1 MTALMRDFMREAPMQ
16 DATSLAAQVGA
27 AQVGDDT
34 APDEPAPDEPAPDEP
49 ASDEPAGHESAGDE
63 PVGDE
68 QAGDV
73 AQPSPLDPV
82 LSSPVLASPVL
93 SCPALSSG
101 AYALDL
107 IQRQVRRLGKLQG
120 EVLADRDPEPL
131 HQLRVSLRRLRTALT
146 QFGPALVLPES
157 VTDRRIA
164 AVARRTGLCRDL
176 DVLQL
181 RLQQQLLPRLPG
193 HEQQALEGPMK
204 RLARD
209 RSQAFD
215 TLKEALHSSRYLKL
229 LARLHKWQQRP
240 RYTPLGQL
248 PLAAWLYDW
257 QAPFT
262 AALFLHPGW
271 TVEDPTAEA
280 LHDLRKRI
288 KAARYALEHLED
300 WCEPALKAWIQELRQ
315 AQGLLGE
322 LHDLQILSHTLAGSG
337 NTLKSHRLPVLRSEL
352 EGQQGEHWL
361 RWRELAQR
369 LQQDSHRRAIHRQLL
384 ELGR

>member
-1 MTALMRDFMREAPMQ
+1 
-16 DATSLAAQVGA
+16 
-27 AQVGDDT
+27 
-34 APDEPAPDEPAPDEP
+34 
-49 ASDEPAGHESAGDE
+49 
-63 PVGDE
+63 
-68 QAGDV
+68 
-73 AQPSPLDPV
+73 
-82 LSSPVLASPVL
+82 
-93 SCPALSSG
+93 
-101 AYALDL
+101 
-107 IQRQVRRLGKLQG
+107 
-120 EVLADRDPEPL
+120 VLADRAPEPL
-131 HQLRVSLRRLRTALT
+131 HQLRVSLRRLRTALS

-181 RLQQQLLPRLPG
+181 RLQQQLLPRLPAD
-193 HEQQALEGPMK
+193 EQQALVGPMK

-215 TLKEALHSSRYLKL
+215 TLKESLHSSRYLKL

-248 PLAAWLYDW
+248 SLAAWLYDW

-315 AQGLLGE
+315 AQELLGE

-352 EGQQGEHWL
+352 EGQQAEHWQ

>member
-1 MTALMRDFMREAPMQ
+1 MTALMPDFMREAPMQ
-16 DATSLAAQVGA
+16 DAISLAAQVGD

-34 APDEPAPDEPAPDEP
+34 ASNEPAYDESACDK
-49 ASDEPAGHESAGDE
+49 SAGHESASDE

-68 QAGDV
+68 RAGDV

-82 LSSPVLASPVL
+82 LSSPV
-93 SCPALSSG
+93 LSSG

-131 HQLRVSLRRLRTALT
+131 HQLRVSLRRLRTALS

-315 AQGLLGE
+315 AQELLGE

-352 EGQQGEHWL
+352 EGQQAEHWL

>member
-1 MTALMRDFMREAPMQ
+1 MTALMRDLMREAQMQ
-16 DATSLAAQVGA
+16 DATSLAAQVGD
-27 AQVGDDT
+27 AQVGNDT
-34 APDEPAPDEPAPDEP
+34 
-49 ASDEPAGHESAGDE
+49 ASDEPAGDESACHESAGDE
-63 PVGDE
+63 PAGDE

-82 LSSPVLASPVL
+82 LTSPVLSSPALSSPVL
-93 SCPALSSG
+93 SSG
-101 AYALDL
+101 GYALDL

-131 HQLRVSLRRLRTALT
+131 HQLRVSLRRLRTALS

-181 RLQQQLLPRLPG
+181 RLQQQLLPSLPS

-204 RLARD
+204 RLARA

-248 PLAAWLYDW
+248 SLAAWLYDW

-315 AQGLLGE
+315 AQELLGE

-352 EGQQGEHWL
+352 EGQQAEHWL

>member
-1 MTALMRDFMREAPMQ
+1 MTALMRQSAMQ
-16 DATSLAAQVGA
+16 DATNLALQVGEETAGDA
-27 AQVGDDT
+27 A
-34 APDEPAPDEPAPDEP
+34 EPA
-49 ASDEPAGHESAGDE
+49 
-63 PVGDE
+63 
-68 QAGDV
+68 
-73 AQPSPLDPV
+73 PLDPV
-82 LSSPVLASPVL
+82 MSRPVLT
-93 SCPALSSG
+93 SG
-101 AYALDL
+101 DYALDL

-120 EVLADRDPEPL
+120 EVLADHDPEPL
-131 HQLRVSLRRLRTALT
+131 HQLRVSLRRLRTTLT

-176 DVLQL
+176 DVLKL

-193 HEQQALEGPMK
+193 DEQRALEGPIK

-229 LARLHKWQQRP
+229 LARLHKWQHCP
-240 RYTPLGQL
+240 SFTPLGER
-248 PLAAWLYDW
+248 PLADWLYEW

-271 TVEDPTAEA
+271 GMEDPAAEV

-288 KAARYALEHLED
+288 KGARYALEHLED
-300 WCEPALKAWIQELRQ
+300 WCQPPLQAWVQELRQ
-315 AQGLLGE
+315 AQDHLGE
-322 LHDLQILSHTLAGSG
+322 LHDLQILGRSLGDNAKL
-337 NTLKSHRLPVLRSEL
+337 LKASRLPVLRGEL
-352 EGQQGEHWL
+352 EAQQREHWL

-369 LQQDSHRRAIHRQLL
+369 LQQDNHRRTIHRQLL
-384 ELGR
+384 ELGNSVPAAG

>member
-1 MTALMRDFMREAPMQ
+1 MTALMRDLMRVLMQEAPMQ
-16 DATSLAAQVGA
+16 DATSLAAQVGVA
-27 AQVGDDT
+27 KVGDDM
-34 APDEPAPDEPAPDEP
+34 ASEEPAYDE
-49 ASDEPAGHESAGDE
+49 S
-63 PVGDE
+63 VGDE
-68 QAGDV
+68 QAFDV

-82 LSSPVLASPVL
+82 LTSPVLSSPVL

-146 QFGPALVLPES
+146 QFGPALVLPDS

-181 RLQQQLLPRLPG
+181 RLQQQLLPRLPD

-248 PLAAWLYDW
+248 PLAAWLFDW

-262 AALFLHPGW
+262 AALFLHSGW

-315 AQGLLGE
+315 AQELLGE

-352 EGQQGEHWL
+352 EGQQAEHWL
-361 RWRELAQR
+361 RWREQAQR

>member
-1 MTALMRDFMREAPMQ
+1 MAALMRGSAMHDG
-16 DATSLAAQVGA
+16 TSLD
-27 AQVGDDT
+27 AQVGDNT
-34 APDEPAPDEPAPDEP
+34 
-49 ASDEPAGHESAGDE
+49 
-63 PVGDE
+63 
-68 QAGDV
+68 AGDV
-73 AQPSPLDPV
+73 AEPSPLEAVLSRPE
-82 LSSPVLASPVL
+82 LSSPG
-93 SCPALSSG
+93 LSSG
-101 AYALDL
+101 GYALDL

-120 EVLADRDPEPL
+120 EVLADRDPESL

-193 HEQQALEGPMK
+193 NEQQALEGPMK

-300 WCEPALKAWIQELRQ
+300 WCEPALRAWIQELRQ
-315 AQGLLGE
+315 AQEHLGE
-322 LHDLQILSHTLAGSG
+322 LHDLQILNHTLGGSG
-337 NTLKSHRLPVLRSEL
+337 SSLTSTRLPVLCSEL
-352 EGQQGEHWL
+352 EGQQKEHWC
-361 RWRELAQR
+361 RWRELARR
-369 LQQDSHRRAIHRQLL
+369 LHHDNHRHAIHRQLL
-384 ELGR
+384 ELGNGLSTAS

>member
-1 MTALMRDFMREAPMQ
+1 MTALMRGSAMQ
-16 DATSLAAQVGA
+16 DATSLDAQL
-27 AQVGDDT
+27 GDDT
-34 APDEPAPDEPAPDEP
+34 AA
-49 ASDEPAGHESAGDE
+49 
-63 PVGDE
+63 
-68 QAGDV
+68 DV
-73 AQPSPLDPV
+73 AKSLPLDPG
-82 LSSPVLASPVL
+82 LSGAG
-93 SCPALSSG
+93 LSSG
-101 AYALDL
+101 GYALEL

-120 EVLADRDPEPL
+120 EVLADHDPEPL

-146 QFGPALVLPES
+146 QFGPALMLPES

-181 RLQQQLLPRLPG
+181 RLQQQLLPRLPAD
-193 HEQQALEGPMK
+193 EQQALEGPMK

-209 RSQAFD
+209 RGQAFD

-248 PLAAWLYDW
+248 PLAPWLYDW

-262 AALFLHPGW
+262 AALFLHAGW
-271 TVEDPTAEA
+271 TLEDPTAEA

-288 KAARYALEHLED
+288 KGARYALEHLED
-300 WCEPALKAWIQELRQ
+300 WCEPALRAWIQELRQ
-315 AQGLLGE
+315 AQDHLGE
-322 LHDLQILSHTLAGSG
+322 LHDLQILSHTLGGSG
-337 NTLKSHRLPVLRSEL
+337 SPLKSSRLPVLRSEL
-352 EGQQGEHWL
+352 EGQQTEHWR

-369 LQQDSHRRAIHRQLL
+369 LQQDHHRQAIHRQLL
-384 ELGR
+384 ELGNGITAAG

>member
-1 MTALMRDFMREAPMQ
+1 MTALMRKSPMQ
-16 DATSLAAQVGA
+16 DATSINIQA
-27 AQVGDDT
+27 GD
-34 APDEPAPDEPAPDEP
+34 
-49 ASDEPAGHESAGDE
+49 ESAGE
-63 PVGDE
+63 VSK
-68 QAGDV
+68 
-73 AQPSPLDPV
+73 PSPLDPH
-82 LSSPVLASPVL
+82 
-93 SCPALSSG
+93 LSSG
-101 AYALDL
+101 GYALDL
-107 IQRQVRRLGKLQG
+107 IQRQVRRLGKLQA

-181 RLQQQLLPRLPG
+181 KLQQQLLPRLPG
-193 HEQQALEGPMK
+193 DEQEALEGPMK

-229 LARLHKWQQRP
+229 LARLLKWQQRP

-271 TVEDPTAEA
+271 TVEDPSAEA

-300 WCEPALKAWIQELRQ
+300 WCEPALQAWIQELRQ
-315 AQGLLGE
+315 AQETLGE
-322 LHDLQILSHTLAGSG
+322 LHDLQILSHTLGGSG
-337 NTLKSHRLPVLRSEL
+337 NSSLKSHRLPVLRSEL
-352 EGQQGEHWL
+352 EGQQAGHWL
-361 RWRELAQR
+361 RWRELAQG

>member
-1 MTALMRDFMREAPMQ
+1 MTALMRESAMQ
-16 DATSLAAQVGA
+16 DATSLAAQVGE
-27 AQVGDDT
+27 DT
-34 APDEPAPDEPAPDEP
+34 ACDEL
-49 ASDEPAGHESAGDE
+49 
-63 PVGDE
+63 
-68 QAGDV
+68 AGDV
-73 AQPSPLDPV
+73 AKPSPLDLVLSSPV
-82 LSSPVLASPVL
+82 LSSPVLTSPVL
-93 SCPALSSG
+93 SSG
-101 AYALDL
+101 GYALDL

-131 HQLRVSLRRLRTALT
+131 HQLRVSLRRLRTALS

-193 HEQQALEGPMK
+193 DEQQALEKPMK
-204 RLARD
+204 RLALD

-262 AALFLHPGW
+262 AALCLHAGW

-288 KAARYALEHLED
+288 KAARYALEHLEN
-300 WCEPALKAWIQELRQ
+300 WCEPALRAWIQELRQ
-315 AQGLLGE
+315 AQEILGE
-322 LHDLQILSHTLAGSG
+322 LHDLQILSHTLAGHEGS
-337 NTLKSHRLPVLRSEL
+337 LKSPHLPVLRNEL
-352 EGQQGEHWL
+352 EGQQAEHWL
-361 RWRELAQR
+361 RWRELSQR

>member
-1 MTALMRDFMREAPMQ
+1 MTALMRDLMQEAPMQ
-16 DATSLAAQVGA
+16 DATSLAAQVGVA
-27 AQVGDDT
+27 KVEDDT
-34 APDEPAPDEPAPDEP
+34 ASEEPAYDE
-49 ASDEPAGHESAGDE
+49 S
-63 PVGDE
+63 VGDE
-68 QAGDV
+68 QAFDV

-82 LSSPVLASPVL
+82 LTSPVL
-93 SCPALSSG
+93 SSPVLSSG

-131 HQLRVSLRRLRTALT
+131 HQLRVSLRRLRTALS

-181 RLQQQLLPRLPG
+181 RLQQQLLPRLPAD
-193 HEQQALEGPMK
+193 EQQALEGPMK

-248 PLAAWLYDW
+248 SLAAWLYDW

-271 TVEDPTAEA
+271 TVEDPAAEA

-315 AQGLLGE
+315 AQELLGE

-352 EGQQGEHWL
+352 EGQQGEHWQ

>member
-1 MTALMRDFMREAPMQ
+1 MAALMRGSAMHDG
-16 DATSLAAQVGA
+16 TSLD
-27 AQVGDDT
+27 AQVGDNT
-34 APDEPAPDEPAPDEP
+34 
-49 ASDEPAGHESAGDE
+49 
-63 PVGDE
+63 
-68 QAGDV
+68 AGDV
-73 AQPSPLDPV
+73 AEPSPLEAVLSRPE
-82 LSSPVLASPVL
+82 LSSPG
-93 SCPALSSG
+93 LSSG
-101 AYALDL
+101 GYALDL

-120 EVLADRDPEPL
+120 EVLADRDPESL

-193 HEQQALEGPMK
+193 DEQQALEGPLK

-262 AALFLHPGW
+262 AALFLHAGW

-300 WCEPALKAWIQELRQ
+300 WCEPALRAWIQELRQ
-315 AQGLLGE
+315 AQEHLGE
-322 LHDLQILSHTLAGSG
+322 LHDLQILTQTLGGSG
-337 NTLKSHRLPVLRSEL
+337 SPLKSERLPVLRSEL
-352 EGQQGEHWL
+352 AGQLSEHWL

-369 LQQDSHRRAIHRQLL
+369 LQHDNHRHAIHRQLL
-384 ELGR
+384 ELGNGVTAAG

>member
-16 DATSLAAQVGA
+16 DATS
-27 AQVGDDT
+27 
-34 APDEPAPDEPAPDEP
+34 PDA
-49 ASDEPAGHESAGDE
+49 

-68 QAGDV
+68 PADDV
-73 AQPSPLDPV
+73 AQPSPLDPL
-82 LSSPVLASPVL
+82 LSRPVMSRPVM
-93 SCPALSSG
+93 SSSVHTSG
-101 AYALDL
+101 GYALDL
-107 IQRQVRRLGKLQG
+107 IQRQVQRLGKLQG

-131 HQLRVSLRRLRTALT
+131 HQLRVSLRRLRTALS

-181 RLQQQLLPRLPG
+181 RLQQQLLPRLPAD
-193 HEQQALEGPMK
+193 EQQALEGPMK

-248 PLAAWLYDW
+248 SLAAWLYDW

-288 KAARYALEHLED
+288 KAARYALEHLE
-300 WCEPALKAWIQELRQ
+300 AWIQELRQ
-315 AQGLLGE
+315 AQELLGE
-322 LHDLQILSHTLAGSG
+322 LHDLQILSLTLAGSG

-352 EGQQGEHWL
+352 EGQQAEHWL
-361 RWRELAQR
+361 RWWELAQR
-369 LQQDSHRRAIHRQLL
+369 LQQDSHRRAIQRQLL

>member
-1 MTALMRDFMREAPMQ
+1 MTALMRGSAMQ
-16 DATSLAAQVGA
+16 DATSLDAQIR
-27 AQVGDDT
+27 DDT
-34 APDEPAPDEPAPDEP
+34 
-49 ASDEPAGHESAGDE
+49 
-63 PVGDE
+63 
-68 QAGDV
+68 AGDV
-73 AQPSPLDPV
+73 AEPSQLNGVRSGPG
-82 LSSPVLASPVL
+82 
-93 SCPALSSG
+93 LSSG
-101 AYALDL
+101 SYALEL

-120 EVLADRDPEPL
+120 EVLADRDPESL

-193 HEQQALEGPMK
+193 DEQQALEGPLK

-229 LARLHKWQQRP
+229 LARLHKWQQQP

-262 AALFLHPGW
+262 AALFLHAGW

-300 WCEPALKAWIQELRQ
+300 WCEPALRAWIQELRQ
-315 AQGLLGE
+315 AQEHLGE
-322 LHDLQILSHTLAGSG
+322 LHDLQILTQTLGGSG
-337 NTLKSHRLPVLRSEL
+337 SPLKSERLPVLRSEL
-352 EGQQGEHWL
+352 AGQLSEHWL

-369 LQQDSHRRAIHRQLL
+369 LQHDNHRHAIHRQLL
-384 ELGR
+384 ELGNGVTAAG

>member
-16 DATSLAAQVGA
+16 DLTSLAAQVG
-27 AQVGDDT
+27 
-34 APDEPAPDEPAPDEP
+34 DEPAD
-49 ASDEPAGHESAGDE
+49 
-63 PVGDE
+63 
-68 QAGDV
+68 DV

-82 LSSPVLASPVL
+82 LSRPVMSSPV
-93 SCPALSSG
+93 LSSG

-107 IQRQVRRLGKLQG
+107 IQRQVRRLGKLQV

-131 HQLRVSLRRLRTALT
+131 HQLRVSLRRLRTALS

-193 HEQQALEGPMK
+193 DEQQALEGPMK

-248 PLAAWLYDW
+248 SLAAWLYDW

-262 AALFLHPGW
+262 AALSLHPGW

-288 KAARYALEHLED
+288 KAARYALEHLDD

-315 AQGLLGE
+315 AQELLGE
-322 LHDLQILSHTLAGSG
+322 LHDLQILSHTLAASG

-352 EGQQGEHWL
+352 EGQQAEHWL

>member
-1 MTALMRDFMREAPMQ
+1 MTALMRDLMREAPMQ
-16 DATSLAAQVGA
+16 DLTSLAAQVGDS
-27 AQVGDDT
+27 QVGDDT
-34 APDEPAPDEPAPDEP
+34 A
-49 ASDEPAGHESAGDE
+49 SDEPACDEPAGDE

-73 AQPSPLDPV
+73 AQPSPLDPLLTSPLLSSPV
-82 LSSPVLASPVL
+82 LSSPV
-93 SCPALSSG
+93 LSSG

-107 IQRQVRRLGKLQG
+107 IQRQVRRLGKLQA

-181 RLQQQLLPRLPG
+181 RLQQQLLPRLPD

-248 PLAAWLYDW
+248 SLAAWLYDW

-288 KAARYALEHLED
+288 KAARYALEHLVD

-315 AQGLLGE
+315 AQDLLGE

-352 EGQQGEHWL
+352 NGQQAEHWL

-369 LQQDSHRRAIHRQLL
+369 LQQDSHRRAIHLQLL

>member
-1 MTALMRDFMREAPMQ
+1 MAALMRGSAMHDG
-16 DATSLAAQVGA
+16 TSLD
-27 AQVGDDT
+27 AQVGDNT
-34 APDEPAPDEPAPDEP
+34 
-49 ASDEPAGHESAGDE
+49 
-63 PVGDE
+63 
-68 QAGDV
+68 AGDV
-73 AQPSPLDPV
+73 AEPSPLEAVLSRPG
-82 LSSPVLASPVL
+82 LSSPG
-93 SCPALSSG
+93 LSSG
-101 AYALDL
+101 GYALDL

-120 EVLADRDPEPL
+120 EVLADRDPESL

-181 RLQQQLLPRLPG
+181 RLQEQLLPRLPG
-193 HEQQALEGPMK
+193 DEQQALEGPMK

-229 LARLHKWQQRP
+229 LARLHKWQQQP

-262 AALFLHPGW
+262 AALSLHAGW
-271 TVEDPTAEA
+271 MVEDPTAEA

-288 KAARYALEHLED
+288 KAARYALEPLEN
-300 WCEPALKAWIQELRQ
+300 WCEPVLRAWIQELRQ
-315 AQGLLGE
+315 AQELLGE
-322 LHDLQILSHTLAGSG
+322 LHDLQILSHTLAGSESS
-337 NTLKSHRLPVLRSEL
+337 LKSPHLPVLRSEL
-352 EGQQGEHWL
+352 EGQQAQHWL

-369 LQQDSHRRAIHRQLL
+369 LQQDSHRRTIHRQLL

>member
-1 MTALMRDFMREAPMQ
+1 MGALMRGSAMHDG
-16 DATSLAAQVGA
+16 TSLD
-27 AQVGDDT
+27 AQVGDNT
-34 APDEPAPDEPAPDEP
+34 
-49 ASDEPAGHESAGDE
+49 
-63 PVGDE
+63 
-68 QAGDV
+68 AGDV
-73 AQPSPLDPV
+73 AEPSPLEAVLSRPG
-82 LSSPVLASPVL
+82 LSSPG
-93 SCPALSSG
+93 LSSG
-101 AYALDL
+101 GYALDL

-120 EVLADRDPEPL
+120 EVLADRDPESL

-181 RLQQQLLPRLPG
+181 RLQRQLLPRLPG
-193 HEQQALEGPMK
+193 DEQQALEGPMK

-229 LARLHKWQQRP
+229 LARLHKWQQQP

-262 AALFLHPGW
+262 AALFLHAGW

-300 WCEPALKAWIQELRQ
+300 WCEPALLAWIHELRQ
-315 AQGLLGE
+315 AQEHLGE
-322 LHDLQILSHTLAGSG
+322 LHDLQILNHTLGGSG
-337 NTLKSHRLPVLRSEL
+337 STLKSTRLPVLRSEL
-352 EGQQGEHWL
+352 EGLQSEHWR
-361 RWRELAQR
+361 RWRELARR
-369 LQQDSHRRAIHRQLL
+369 LQHDNQRYAIHRQLL
-384 ELGR
+384 ELGNGITAAL

>member
-1 MTALMRDFMREAPMQ
+1 MTALMQGSAME
-16 DATSLAAQVGA
+16 DATNLDAQI
-27 AQVGDDT
+27 GDDT
-34 APDEPAPDEPAPDEP
+34 A
-49 ASDEPAGHESAGDE
+49 
-63 PVGDE
+63 
-68 QAGDV
+68 GDV
-73 AQPSPLDPV
+73 ADPSPLDPG
-82 LSSPVLASPVL
+82 LT
-93 SCPALSSG
+93 SG
-101 AYALDL
+101 EYALDL

-120 EVLADRDPEPL
+120 EVLADHDPEPL
-131 HQLRVSLRRLRTALT
+131 HQLRVSLRRLRTALS

-181 RLQQQLLPRLPG
+181 RLQQHLLPSLPG

-240 RYTPLGQL
+240 RFTPLGQR
-248 PLAAWLYDW
+248 PLAPWLYDW

-262 AALFLHPGW
+262 AALFLHGGW

-288 KAARYALEHLED
+288 KAARYALEHLEN
-300 WCEPALKAWIQELRQ
+300 WCEPALRAWIQELRQ
-315 AQGLLGE
+315 AQEILGE
-322 LHDLQILSHTLAGSG
+322 LFDPDAY
-337 NTLKSHRLPVLRSEL
+337 PFL
-352 EGQQGEHWL
+352 EGRQPGSSSKDEILTNLPAATGRHG
-361 RWRELAQR
+361 RHEFRPDVLAIAPPGPGR
-369 LQQDSHRRAIHRQLL
+369 HRRHR
-384 ELGR
+384 

>member
-1 MTALMRDFMREAPMQ
+1 MTALMRDLMREAPMQ
-16 DATSLAAQVGA
+16 DLTSLAAQVGDS
-27 AQVGDDT
+27 QVGDDT
-34 APDEPAPDEPAPDEP
+34 A
-49 ASDEPAGHESAGDE
+49 SDEPACDESACDEPAGDE

-73 AQPSPLDPV
+73 AQPSPLDPLLTSPLLSSPV
-82 LSSPVLASPVL
+82 LSSPV
-93 SCPALSSG
+93 LSSG

-107 IQRQVRRLGKLQG
+107 IQRQVRRLGKLQA

-315 AQGLLGE
+315 AQELLGE

-352 EGQQGEHWL
+352 EGQQAEHWL

>member
-1 MTALMRDFMREAPMQ
+1 MAALMRGSAMHDG
-16 DATSLAAQVGA
+16 TSLD
-27 AQVGDDT
+27 AQVGDNT
-34 APDEPAPDEPAPDEP
+34 
-49 ASDEPAGHESAGDE
+49 
-63 PVGDE
+63 
-68 QAGDV
+68 AGDV
-73 AQPSPLDPV
+73 AEPSPLEAVLSRPG
-82 LSSPVLASPVL
+82 LSSPG
-93 SCPALSSG
+93 LSSG
-101 AYALDL
+101 GYALDL

-120 EVLADRDPEPL
+120 EVLADRDPESL

-181 RLQQQLLPRLPG
+181 RLQEQLLPRLPG
-193 HEQQALEGPMK
+193 DEQQALEGPMK

-229 LARLHKWQQRP
+229 LARLHKWQQQP

-262 AALFLHPGW
+262 AALSLHAGW
-271 TVEDPTAEA
+271 MVEDPTAEA

-288 KAARYALEHLED
+288 KAARYALEPLEN
-300 WCEPALKAWIQELRQ
+300 WCEPVLRAWIQELRQ
-315 AQGLLGE
+315 AQEILGE
-322 LHDLQILSHTLAGSG
+322 LHDLQILSHTLAGHEGS
-337 NTLKSHRLPVLRSEL
+337 LKSPHLPVLRSEL
-352 EGQQGEHWL
+352 ESQQAQHWL

-369 LQQDSHRRAIHRQLL
+369 LQQDSHRRTIHRQLL

>member
-1 MTALMRDFMREAPMQ
+1 MTALMRDLMREAPMQ
-16 DATSLAAQVGA
+16 DLTSLAAQVGDS
-27 AQVGDDT
+27 QVGDDT
-34 APDEPAPDEPAPDEP
+34 A
-49 ASDEPAGHESAGDE
+49 SDEPACDESACDEPAGDE

-73 AQPSPLDPV
+73 AQPSPLDPLLTSPLLSSPV
-82 LSSPVLASPVL
+82 LSSPV
-93 SCPALSSG
+93 LSSG

-107 IQRQVRRLGKLQG
+107 IQRQVRRLGKLQA

-181 RLQQQLLPRLPG
+181 RLQQQLLPRLPD

-248 PLAAWLYDW
+248 SLAAWLYDW

-315 AQGLLGE
+315 AQELLGE

-352 EGQQGEHWL
+352 EGQQAEHWL